1 MTSCQKA
8 ARPLTRCLQN
18 TQPLYL
24 STRSTRSFSSTPPAS
39 ADVEEVKQKSPPAG
53 LDPETVI
60 FPREERKLIRHGIM
74 PVGSRRRRA
83 AIKTSANIPFEQ
95 LPYQTFQEARKVL
108 QADRAEKLEL
118 IAKER
123 VRIANLVAQ
132 DPAVSGGELNKK
144 NRLDSMRRHL
154 EWLKIQ
160 ADINDP
166 MVKKRFEDG
175 QGDMDKPIYR
185 FLADRKWREYKRP
198 LIVQRINQLA
208 VVPDVLPH
216 FEPTA
221 EVQLA
226 FRRRNVQPGEY
237 VDSRVSEFPARL
249 KVQVFDKGERLVS
262 VVVVD
267 SDVPNVENDHF
278 NTRCHYLAANIPI
291 SPTQD
296 SLPLSKADS
305 TSQLVLPWLPPFA
318 QKGSPYHRYSVWV
331 LEQKPGQTLDP
342 VALKEKAQRDRF
354 SLRSFVDRYGVKPI
368 GIGLFRSQWD
378 EGTKGVMQRANIEGW
393 DIEFKRKRIPAL
405 KPKQKPR
412 GWEARHASDKY
423 KSLRR

>member
-1 MTSCQKA
+1 
-8 ARPLTRCLQN
+8 
-18 TQPLYL
+18 
-24 STRSTRSFSSTPPAS
+24 
-39 ADVEEVKQKSPPAG
+39 
-53 LDPETVI
+53 
-60 FPREERKLIRHGIM
+60 M

-83 AIKTSANIPFEQ
+83 ALKTSANIPFEQ

-123 VRIANLVAQ
+123 VRIANLIAQ
-132 DPAVSGGELNKK
+132 DPAISGGERNKQ

-166 MVKKRFEDG
+166 MIKKRFEDG
-175 QGDMDKPIYR
+175 QGDMNKPIYR
-185 FLADRKWREYKRP
+185 LLADRKWREYKRP
-198 LIVQRINQLA
+198 LVVQRINQLA

-226 FRRRNVQPGEY
+226 FRRRKVQPGEY

-423 KSLRR
+423 KPLRR